1 MQVLMRTEL
10 EYNIIKANW
19 GKRGVN
25 DSNSVGRDDA
35 GMGGAEYRG
44 SIVVGGG
51 GAEAMERSGMERRR
65 G

>member
-10 EYNIIKANW
+10 KYNIIKVYW
-19 GKRGVN
+19 GKRGVYK
-25 DSNSVGRDDA
+25 SVERDDA

-44 SIVVGGG
+44 SIGVGGG